1 GNLSPSPRRESLVVA
16 RKTLESLPPIAYQS
30 STPATRRHVTN
41 ISPSQQRGPADV
53 SAVGRERHVAE
64 MIPEGHV
71 AGIDR
76 PVAEIRLADRPSGR
90 ATLKVDRYNGVTHL
104 LNNLEGAAEQILCEL
119 SLTPTEDEVRRLLKS
134 RFGTENQQ
142 IRYRAELKARRQRL
156 NESIPTLYSDIRRL
170 LSLAYPGE
178 SGKLYE
184 TTGCEYFL
192 DALADRTLRIRVMDR
207 SPKNLEEAYN
217 LACHM
222 QAYTSSESMEG
233 KAAVGKLVRHVAVEP
248 SQQQQQLKLAVDN
261 RVNQLEQSNRAL
273 MQEMRQMRADLATA
287 TANIVANRSLPTTPW
302 VQPPA
307 VQS

>member
-1 GNLSPSPRRESLVVA
+1 
-16 RKTLESLPPIAYQS
+16 
-30 STPATRRHVTN
+30 
-41 ISPSQQRGPADV
+41 
-53 SAVGRERHVAE
+53 
-64 MIPEGHV
+64 
-71 AGIDR
+71 
-76 PVAEIRLADRPSGR
+76 
-90 ATLKVDRYNGVTHL
+90 

-119 SLTPTEDEVRRLLKS
+119 SLTPTEEEVRRLLKS

-156 NESIPTLYSDIRRL
+156 NESISTLYSDIRRL

-217 LACHM
+217 LACQM

-233 KAAVGKLVRHVAVEP
+233 KAEVGKLVRHVAVEP
-248 SQQQQQLKLAVDN
+248 
-261 RVNQLEQSNRAL
+261 
-273 MQEMRQMRADLATA
+273 
-287 TANIVANRSLPTTPW
+287 
-302 VQPPA
+302 
-307 VQS
+307 